1 MSLNIVPKLERKVRS
16 NDPDT
21 SWEAAASTTAEALS
35 ELQVWILAALT
46 EKPMTDG
53 ELVDAHLH
61 AAFYGEVERKATPQR
76 VRTARK
82 ELTDAGQVEWS
93 GQLSLTQFQRKTQI
107 WRAAA

>member
-1 MSLNIVPKLERKVRS
+1 MNIVPKLERKVRT

-21 SWEAAASTTAEALS
+21 SWEAAASTAAD
-35 ELQVWILAALT
+35 ALT
-46 EKPMTDG
+46 ELQAWIMVTLREKPHTDG

-61 AAFYGEVERKATPQR
+61 AAFYGEVDRKATPQR

-93 GQLSLTQFQRKTQI
+93 GSFSLTQFQRRTQI
-107 WRAAA
+107 WRVAL